1 MAPDVAAL
9 VVGPVA
15 TAACSADDDRDRR
28 QHHDH
33 DAGAADRLAALPCCA
48 LQGPAA
54 SARGTAN
61 GAPPDGAG
69 ASSVSM
75 SPLPVSNAVA
85 AMIARVAKRIDAFVA
100 KGRQRHTGATAWPQ
114 AAESARVTKK
124 ERVCAATLKV
134 FLLLSLFACRR
145 LLAVRRRAP
154 PFPAPPLSCPPP
166 QHMALTGCAFS
177 LFFLQSASFHGP
189 PRARAC
195 VCTTLHTVESDDA
208 AATF

>member
-1 MAPDVAAL
+1 MAPDAAAL

-15 TAACSADDDRDRR
+15 TAACTGSADDDRDRR
-28 QHHDH
+28 QRHDH

-75 SPLPVSNAVA
+75 NPLPGLPVSNAVA

-100 KGRQRHTGATAWPQ
+100 KGRQRHTGATAWPL
-114 AAESARVTKK
+114 AAESARVTKR

-154 PFPAPPLSCPPP
+154 PFPAPLSCPPP
-166 QHMALTGCAFS
+166 H
-177 LFFLQSASFHGP
+177 
-189 PRARAC
+189 
-195 VCTTLHTVESDDA
+195 
-208 AATF
+208 